1 MKAKGK
7 RQKAKGKSLF
17 AMRFLLQNSL
27 INECR
32 IASCARLFLPFA
44 FCLLPFALSSIS
56 FAQGSYPQSPMPS
69 APPPTSKPKVLEDVG
84 IDQRLGEQVPLDLT
98 FRDET
103 GRDVRIGDYFK
114 EKPVV
119 LALVYYDC
127 PMLCHE
133 VLTGLTRSF
142 EHLNFSVGKEFEVV
156 TVSFDA
162 RETPQMAVREKDNYI
177 NRYKRAGAADGWHFL
192 TGDQQS
198 IDRLTQ
204 AVGFKYAYDEET
216 KQFAHAS
223 GIMVL
228 TPQGKLARYFYGVEY
243 QPKDLRLGLV
253 ESSENKI
260 GSAVDQILLYCYHYD
275 PTTGKYGPVV
285 MNMLRLAGV
294 ITLLAIGALFVVMR
308 RRNTAR
314 LREQAGGII

>member
-1 MKAKGK
+1 
-7 RQKAKGKSLF
+7 
-17 AMRFLLQNSL
+17 MRIKLVILT
-27 INECR
+27 
-32 IASCARLFLPFA
+32 
-44 FCLLPFALSSIS
+44 FCLLPLASSLLPS
-56 FAQGSYPQSPMPS
+56 SAAQGVYPQNARQP
-69 APPPTSKPKVLEDVG
+69 APPAESKPRVLKEVG
-84 IDQRLGEQVPLDLT
+84 IDQRLGEQLPLDLM
-98 FRDET
+98 FRDERGET
-103 GRDVRIGDYFK
+103 VRIGDYFK
-114 EKPVV
+114 DKPVV
-119 LALVYYDC
+119 LSLVYYEC

-142 EHLNFSVGKEFEVV
+142 EQLSFTVGKEFEVV

-162 RETPQMAVREKDNYI
+162 RETPEMAVKQKDSYLNWYD
-177 NRYKRAGAADGWHFL
+177 RAGASEGWHFL
-192 TGDQQS
+192 TGDQQA
-198 IDRLTQ
+198 IDRLTE

-228 TPQGKLARYFYGVEY
+228 TPGGKLARYFYGVEY
-243 QPKDLRLGLV
+243 QAKDMRLGLV
-253 ESSENKI
+253 EASENRI

-285 MNMLRLAGV
+285 MNILRLAGV
-294 ITLLAIGALFVVMR
+294 ATLLAMVAMFVFIR

>member
-1 MKAKGK
+1 MRK
-7 RQKAKGKSLF
+7 RI
-17 AMRFLLQNSL
+17 LLL
-27 INECR
+27 T
-32 IASCARLFLPFA
+32 
-44 FCLLPFALSSIS
+44 FCLIPFALSSVAW
-56 FAQGSYPQSPMPS
+56 AQGSYPQSPMPS
-69 APPPTSKPKVLEDVG
+69 TPPASSKPKVLDDVG
-84 IDQRLGEQVPLDLT
+84 IDQQLGGQLPLDLA

-103 GRDVRIGDYFK
+103 GRDVRIGDYFRDR
-114 EKPVV
+114 PVI

-142 EHLNFSVGKEFEVV
+142 EQLNFSVGKEFEVV

-162 RETPQMAVREKDNYI
+162 RETPQMAVREKNNYI
-177 NRYKRAGAADGWHFL
+177 NWYKREGAAEGWHFL
-192 TGDQQS
+192 TGDQPS

-204 AVGFKYAYDEET
+204 AVGFKYAYDEQT

-223 GIMVL
+223 GVMVL

-243 QPKDLRLGLV
+243 QPKDMRLGLV
-253 ESSENKI
+253 EASENRI

-285 MNMLRLAGV
+285 MNMLRVAGV
-294 ITLLAIGALFVVMR
+294 FTLLAIGLLFVFMR
-308 RRNTAR
+308 KRNIAR